1 MTVEVQ
7 PEDIQTVLAKLLDD
21 PTPIPMEL
29 IRAALPEKESNYH
42 GKVLLEIK
50 KLIEE
55 FLSSSLRGCLK
66 SRP

>member
-7 PEDIQTVLAKLLDD
+7 PEDVQTVLAELLDD

-50 KLIEE
+50 KRH
-55 FLSSSLRGCLK
+55 LSRKGRSS
-66 SRP
+66 